1 MKVRARR
8 IAASLIAT
16 VGLVAAGCS
25 TTPGGTPPVAV
36 MSATPDSGVA
46 PLTVN
51 FNSAGSN
58 DPDGS
63 ISSYAW
69 DFGDGGTATGSTA
82 THNYGA
88 PGVYTAKLTVT
99 DNSGLTGS
107 ITKQITATSASNLPP
122 VAKAGATPKN
132 GTAPLAVAFSS
143 AGTNDPDGTVASY
156 EWTFGDGSPKD
167 TSANPN
173 HTYTV
178 AGNYVATLKVTDN
191 GGAVGTDTVTINVGA
206 NQPPT
211 ASASATPTSGKV
223 PLAVAF
229 SSTGSADPEGG
240 ALTYAWNFGDGDS
253 STSANPNHTYTA
265 VGIYS
270 AALTVTDTEGQS
282 DTKTVTVTVNANQP
296 PVSIPNAD
304 VTAGQ
309 APLTVNFNGGGSNDP
324 DGTIVSYLWDFGGGN
339 TSTAKNP
346 TYTFGSQGA
355 KVVTLKVTDD
365 DGATDTASITINVSA
380 QPNVPPTAQAAAT
393 SPKTGVAPHTVT
405 FSSAGSADS
414 DGTIVS
420 YNWQFGDGGSST
432 QANPS
437 HNYTLA
443 GSYTATLTVT
453 DNAGGTASCDR
464 DRYRDRSQPSSNR

>member
-211 ASASATPTSGKV
+211 A
-223 PLAVAF
+223 
-229 SSTGSADPEGG
+229 
-240 ALTYAWNFGDGDS
+240 
-253 STSANPNHTYTA
+253 
-265 VGIYS
+265 
-270 AALTVTDTEGQS
+270 
-282 DTKTVTVTVNANQP
+282 
-296 PVSIPNAD
+296 
-304 VTAGQ
+304 
-309 APLTVNFNGGGSNDP
+309 
-324 DGTIVSYLWDFGGGN
+324 
-339 TSTAKNP
+339 
-346 TYTFGSQGA
+346 
-355 KVVTLKVTDD
+355 
-365 DGATDTASITINVSA
+365 
-380 QPNVPPTAQAAAT
+380 
-393 SPKTGVAPHTVT
+393 
-405 FSSAGSADS
+405 
-414 DGTIVS
+414 
-420 YNWQFGDGGSST
+420 
-432 QANPS
+432 
-437 HNYTLA
+437 
-443 GSYTATLTVT
+443 
-453 DNAGGTASCDR
+453 
-464 DRYRDRSQPSSNR
+464 